1 MRMSRKGGRL
11 HGPESGM
18 TLIEVLLAAVI
29 LSISAGVLLTAV
41 SRGLAVVRRGRQFET
56 ARRLL
61 YQAELEFP
69 VNRTDIYASEPGGW
83 FETPDGWRWEREI
96 EAVDE
101 ERRPGLYE
109 VRMRV
114 YWSDRGA
121 ESFEETVTRHFLSG
135 LEP

>member
-1 MRMSRKGGRL
+1 
-11 HGPESGM
+11 M

-61 YQAELEFP
+61 HQAELEFP
-69 VNRTDIYASEPGGW
+69 LDRADIYASEPGGS
-83 FETPDGWRWEREI
+83 FEAPEGWSWSREI
-96 EAVDE
+96 TAVDE

-109 VRMRV
+109 VRMQVR
-114 YWSDRGA
+114 WSDRGA
-121 ESFEETVTRHFLSG
+121 ESFEETVTRHFLPVQ
-135 LEP
+135 EP